1 MSPESPDD
9 HGSAISPRARLIAV
23 VVVVVLLVVGGVVW
37 LTTRGGDDTSSTSA
51 SSPSSSA
58 GASPSSTAKPSNPA
72 KPGKKKKTVAPYTG
86 KANGQHPKN
95 VAFRATGRPGKG
107 LVVSIAK
114 VESITSKAV
123 TIGEVGGPALRIT
136 VAVHNQGPSTVPIS
150 SALTNLYYGP
160 QRTPADPA
168 HEPGSKPFPP
178 SVGAGPHGHG
188 DRHLHDPQGRPQQAR
203 PRGQPRQPA
212 PDPGV
217 QRRLPAGLLRR
228 PQRPRRV
235 RTAAR

>member
-1 MSPESPDD
+1 MP
-9 HGSAISPRARLIAV
+9 
-23 VVVVVLLVVGGVVW
+23 
-37 LTTRGGDDTSSTSA
+37 
-51 SSPSSSA
+51 
-58 GASPSSTAKPSNPA
+58 
-72 KPGKKKKTVAPYTG
+72 PYTG

-178 SVGAGPHGHG
+178 TVGAGRTVTGIVIYTIPKA
-188 DRHLHDPQGRPQQAR
+188 DRSKLDLEVNLDNRLRTLEFNGGCPQ
-203 PRGQPRQPA
+203 
-212 PDPGV
+212 DC
-217 QRRLPAGLLRR
+217 
-228 PQRPRRV
+228 
-235 RTAAR
+235 